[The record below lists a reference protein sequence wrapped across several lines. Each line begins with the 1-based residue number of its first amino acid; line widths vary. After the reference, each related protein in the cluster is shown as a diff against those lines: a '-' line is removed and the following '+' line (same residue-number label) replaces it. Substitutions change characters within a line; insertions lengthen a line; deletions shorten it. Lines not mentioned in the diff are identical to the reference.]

1 LNGSNAAFAFEG
13 LGSAQSDD
21 DNSFYGGV
29 VYGFNENNVRIW
41 VPSKNDGN
49 SNGYV
54 IWVKDGWGGE
64 INTEKSFSADI
75 VIEAWK
81 HGPTPA
87 WKSIVTMT
95 AQKSSYKE
103 LRHGAKALPDY
114 IQVQVKATDGNNK
127 GYVFYG
133 MGSAQTDDDNNEY
146 GGVIYAYDENNV
158 RMWTAHENDGNSVG
172 QCIFVGDG
180 WGGEMEMQRS
190 AVV

>member
-1 LNGSNAAFAFEG
+1 
-13 LGSAQSDD
+13 
-21 DNSFYGGV
+21 
-29 VYGFNENNVRIW
+29 
-41 VPSKNDGN
+41 
-49 SNGYV
+49 
-54 IWVKDGWGGE
+54 
-64 INTEKSFSADI
+64 
-75 VIEAWK
+75 
-81 HGPTPA
+81 
-87 WKSIVTMT
+87 
-95 AQKSSYKE
+95 
-103 LRHGAKALPDY
+103 
-114 IQVQVKATDGNNK
+114 VKATDGNNK